1 MEITAV
7 RDLILEFAYYIAGVI
22 FFLSA
27 FYVYRSDSKTRLGA
41 TIFWSLLG
49 VIFAF
54 GSYLPPFIVGVLL
67 VVMAI
72 LTVTKQVTTPS
83 LHTVSDAVKE
93 ERAKRYGLWIFLP
106 SLTLALVAV
115 LLVYNVKGLGG
126 QAPLVIGG
134 LISLAV
140 ALIMLRPKPKEVYDG
155 TTQMTLQMGVTIILP
170 QLLAALGVI
179 FTKAQVGTLI
189 STAVASV
196 VPAENR
202 LLGVVAYV
210 LGMVIFTMIMG
221 NAFAAFT
228 VITAGIGIPFVF
240 TLGANPVVAGTLAM
254 TAGYCGTLMTP
265 MAANFNSMPAS
276 LLEMKDPNGVIKQQ
290 IPVALVM
297 IVLHIALIYFMAY

>member
-7 RDLILEFAYYIAGVI
+7 RDLILEFAYYIAGAI

-27 FYVYRSDSKTRLGA
+27 YYVYRSDSKTRIGTTL
-41 TIFWSLLG
+41 FWSLLG
-49 VIFAF
+49 VIFTF
-54 GSYLPPFIVGVLL
+54 GSYLPPLLVGILL
-67 VVMAI
+67 VVMAV

-83 LHTVSDAVKE
+83 LHAVSDAVKE
-93 ERAKRYGLWIFLP
+93 ERAKRFGLWIFLP
-106 SLTLALVAV
+106 SLTLALVVV

-134 LISLAV
+134 LTALVV

-155 TTQMTLQMGVTIILP
+155 TTQMILQMGVTIILP
-170 QLLAALGVI
+170 QLLAALGII

-202 LLGVVAYV
+202 LLGVIAYV

-240 TLGANPVVAGTLAM
+240 ALGANPVVAGTLAM

-290 IPVALVM
+290 VPVALAM

>member
-7 RDLILEFAYYIAGVI
+7 RDLILEFAYYIAGAI

-27 FYVYRSDSKTRLGA
+27 YYVYRSDSKTRIGTTL
-41 TIFWSLLG
+41 FWSLLG
-49 VIFAF
+49 VIFTF
-54 GSYLPPFIVGVLL
+54 GSYLPPLLVGILL
-67 VVMAI
+67 VVMAV

-83 LHTVSDAVKE
+83 LHAVSDAVKE
-93 ERAKRYGLWIFLP
+93 ERAKRFGLWIFLP
-106 SLTLALVAV
+106 SLTLALVV
-115 LLVYNVKGLGG
+115 VILVYNVKGLGG

-134 LISLAV
+134 LT

-155 TTQMTLQMGVTIILP
+155 TTQMILQMGVTIILP
-170 QLLAALGVI
+170 QLLAALGII
-179 FTKAQVGTLI
+179 FTKAQVGNLI

-240 TLGANPVVAGTLAM
+240 ALGANPVVAGTLAM

-290 IPVALVM
+290 VPVALAM

>member
-210 LGMVIFTMIMG
+210 FFHHDYGECLR
-221 NAFAAFT
+221 
-228 VITAGIGIPFVF
+228 
-240 TLGANPVVAGTLAM
+240 
-254 TAGYCGTLMTP
+254 
-265 MAANFNSMPAS
+265 S
-276 LLEMKDPNGVIKQQ
+276 LHSNYGRYWDSVCFRFGS
-290 IPVALVM
+290 
-297 IVLHIALIYFMAY
+297 

>member
-7 RDLILEFAYYIAGVI
+7 RDLILEFAYYIAGAI

-27 FYVYRSDSKTRLGA
+27 YYVYRSDSKTRIGTTL
-41 TIFWSLLG
+41 FWSLLG
-49 VIFAF
+49 VIFTF
-54 GSYLPPFIVGVLL
+54 GSYLPSLLVGILL
-67 VVMAI
+67 VVMAV

-83 LHTVSDAVKE
+83 LHAVSDAVKE
-93 ERAKRYGLWIFLP
+93 ERAKRFGLWIFLP
-106 SLTLALVAV
+106 SLTLALVVV

-240 TLGANPVVAGTLAM
+240 ALGANPVVAGTLAM

>member
-7 RDLILEFAYYIAGVI
+7 RDLILEFAYYIAGAI

-27 FYVYRSDSKTRLGA
+27 YYVYRSDSKTRIGTTL
-41 TIFWSLLG
+41 FWSLLG
-49 VIFAF
+49 VIFTF
-54 GSYLPPFIVGVLL
+54 GSYLPSLLVGILL
-67 VVMAI
+67 VVMAV

-83 LHTVSDAVKE
+83 LHAVSDAVKE
-93 ERAKRYGLWIFLP
+93 ERAKRFGLWIFLP
-106 SLTLALVAV
+106 SLTLALVVV

-134 LISLAV
+134 LISLAI

-202 LLGVVAYV
+202 LIGVVAYV

-240 TLGANPVVAGTLAM
+240 ALGANPVVAGTLAM

>member
-1 MEITAV
+1 
-7 RDLILEFAYYIAGVI
+7 
-22 FFLSA
+22 
-27 FYVYRSDSKTRLGA
+27 
-41 TIFWSLLG
+41 
-49 VIFAF
+49 
-54 GSYLPPFIVGVLL
+54 SYLPPLLVGILL
-67 VVMAI
+67 VVMAV

-83 LHTVSDAVKE
+83 LHAVSEAVKE
-93 ERAKRYGLWIFLP
+93 ERAKRFGLWIFLP
-106 SLTLALVAV
+106 SLTLALVVV

-134 LISLAV
+134 LAALVV

-155 TTQMTLQMGVTIILP
+155 TTQMILQMGVTIILP
-170 QLLAALGVI
+170 QLLAALGII
-179 FTKAQVGTLI
+179 FTKAQVGNLI

-210 LGMVIFTMIMG
+210 LGMVVFTMIMG

-240 TLGANPVVAGTLAM
+240 ALGANPVVAGTLAM

-290 IPVALVM
+290 VPVALAM

>member
-106 SLTLALVAV
+106 SLTLALFAV

-240 TLGANPVVAGTLAM
+240 ALGANPVVAGTLAM

>member
-115 LLVYNVKGLGG
+115 LLVYNVKDLGG
-126 QAPLVIGG
+126 ASAFSNWWLNFLGG
-134 LISLAV
+134 CFD
-140 ALIMLRPKPKEVYDG
+140 Y
-155 TTQMTLQMGVTIILP
+155 VT
-170 QLLAALGVI
+170 
-179 FTKAQVGTLI
+179 
-189 STAVASV
+189 S
-196 VPAENR
+196 
-202 LLGVVAYV
+202 
-210 LGMVIFTMIMG
+210 
-221 NAFAAFT
+221 
-228 VITAGIGIPFVF
+228 
-240 TLGANPVVAGTLAM
+240 
-254 TAGYCGTLMTP
+254 
-265 MAANFNSMPAS
+265 
-276 LLEMKDPNGVIKQQ
+276 
-290 IPVALVM
+290 
-297 IVLHIALIYFMAY
+297 

>member
-202 LLGVVAYV
+202 LLGVVA
-210 LGMVIFTMIMG
+210 
-221 NAFAAFT
+221 
-228 VITAGIGIPFVF
+228 
-240 TLGANPVVAGTLAM
+240 LGANPVVAGTLAM